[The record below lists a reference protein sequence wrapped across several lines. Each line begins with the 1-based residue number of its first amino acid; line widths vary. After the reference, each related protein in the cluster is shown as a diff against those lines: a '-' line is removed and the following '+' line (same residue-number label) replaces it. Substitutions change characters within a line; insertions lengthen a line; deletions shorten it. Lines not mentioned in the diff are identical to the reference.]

1 MATAATTI
9 DASTASRLLSSTS
22 GLPGGKAAM
31 PLVAKQVELI
41 KKEREALDALASGT
55 ASEEERLNALL
66 VKRHAIQQNMANAEK
81 HSNKE
86 LTEHYKAT
94 IAALRQQIEFVTKT
108 YKMERDRLG
117 TVKRHET
124 ELGKVNVLLKAGRTV
139 DASRLARLGDQE
151 KVLQQQSRAVL
162 ARTLAEKKGLKTG
175 EDLAGVHK
183 EITAEL
189 EKQGKGESGFASKF
203 NEKLQSVKENA
214 GKLGFELEGLT
225 KTQSLMMHGFGKVAE
240 FASFGVAMGFA
251 KKALAGFADAADSV
265 TEAQYHSGVSF
276 DKLDHSISHYAKNA
290 VGIAELNTNLGLTL
304 TNMGL
309 DADEAKDIVPKMLS
323 KNGVALQEF
332 MRGNTGALQK
342 MGAQAGAYAKQ
353 SGQSVE
359 ESLDFQNQLMSGQGK
374 SADQAADAMNGIVGS
389 FQGVNNYLKDH
400 GFKGA
405 LLNVTALS
413 KVTQEAAAN
422 AKNASFNTET
432 YSKTMSKAAAA
443 ARMFG
448 MSEKSANEYG
458 QAKASAANSEDKYAQ
473 LQRGTRLNTYL
484 GSKYGGLA
492 GKGDTKGLVTK
503 LMSDEKLS
511 AEDAENVASMLI
523 SKSQGKGGPMYESR
537 LAEAMEGTEANDKAF
552 KENVKVIFK
561 RGKYDPKDPTA
572 INRLQTDP
580 LFLNLFGKQVLDP
593 ESRKLAMG
601 AWHEYQS
608 DNGIAG
614 TTVTPPAPGKT
625 AQQEQEE
632 QQQKAKKAADAAN
645 TAKNN
650 LFSWH
655 NIKNKAEVIAQN
667 PFALAAAGSA
677 AAIAAPTIKGLV
689 SKRVTG
695 VFGKLF
701 PGKAANVATPL
712 AEDAAEAVTGIGGK
726 AVAEDAAKAAAKATA
741 KSAEKSVTSTGIKSL
756 SKSPALRKI
765 GVSLFKGL
773 MRNKYAALAGTLGL
787 GAAGLGYHLLGKEDS
802 DNANQAA
809 ATAPTAATTPTP
821 TAPAPA
827 QANGLD
833 ANQATA
839 PTPAPYTPPST
850 ATSLMDTGINT
861 GVNGIINTSEWGIK
875 KLFGKGAKSAA
886 EAGAGTV
893 AKKGI
898 GKVLGAG
905 IKVGAREIPLLGGL
919 ISGAMTAYNTKGP
932 LGRKIMAGI
941 GDTAGTL
948 GGQAITGGLGGALA
962 GTALGSAGSF
972 GMTKLYDS
980 VFGGAPS
987 TAVPAVARAAQ
998 STPGF
1003 SVADAMS
1010 AVTGAP
1016 PVAGVGSP
1024 RIAGIGSFSTMR
1036 PDGTVILT
1044 VPVTGFP
1051 QAVQQATNFNQSMTT
1066 QYSGKRT

>member
-66 VKRHAIQQNMANAEK
+66 VKRHALQQSMAAARRHNNKEL
-81 HSNKE
+81 KE
-86 LTEHYKAT
+86 LTEHYKAESV
-94 IAALRQQIEFVTKT
+94 ALRQQIDFVKKT
-108 YKMERDRLG
+108 NKMEHDRLDIA
-117 TVKRHET
+117 KRHET
-124 ELGKVNVLLKAGRTV
+124 ELGRVIKAGRTV

-151 KVLQQQSRAVL
+151 KVLQQQGRAVL

-175 EDLAGVHK
+175 EDLATVHK

-189 EKQGKGESGFASKF
+189 EKQGSGESGFASKF

-225 KTQSLMMHGFGKVAE
+225 KTQSLMVHGFGKVAE
-240 FASFGVAMGFA
+240 FASFSVAMGFA
-251 KKALAGFADAADSV
+251 KKALTGFAEAADSV

-276 DKLDHSISHYAKNA
+276 DKLDHSISHYAKTA
-290 VGIAELNTNLGLTL
+290 VGVAELNTNLGLTL
-304 TNMGL
+304 TSMGL

-332 MRGNTGALQK
+332 MRGNTDAVQK

-359 ESLDFQNQLMSGQGK
+359 ESLDFQNQLMADQGK
-374 SADQAADAMNGIVGS
+374 SADQAADSMNGIVGS
-389 FQGVNNYLKDH
+389 FRGVNDYLQTH

-413 KVTQEAAAN
+413 KVTQEAAAQ

-432 YSKTMSKAAAA
+432 YSKALSKAAGA

-458 QAKASAANSEDKYAQ
+458 QARAGAANSEDKYAQ
-473 LQRGTRLNTYL
+473 MQRGTRLNTYL
-484 GSKYGGLA
+484 NGKYGGLA
-492 GKGDTKGLVTK
+492 AKGDVKALSATLVA
-503 LMSDEKLS
+503 EQKLS
-511 AEDAENVASMLI
+511 AEDAENVASMMI
-523 SKSQGKGGPMYESR
+523 SKARGKGGPMYESR

-552 KENVKVIFK
+552 QENVKAIFK
-561 RGKYDPKDPTA
+561 RGNYDPRDPTA

-608 DNGIAG
+608 ENGIAG
-614 TTVTPPAPGKT
+614 TTVTPPPSGKT
-625 AQQEQEE
+625 AEQAMAEE
-632 QQQKAKKAADAAN
+632 QLKAKQAANTAN
-645 TAKNN
+645 TAKNS
-650 LFSWH
+650 LFSWQ
-655 NIKNKAEVIAQN
+655 NLKNKVEVIARN
-667 PFALAAAGSA
+667 PFADIAAGSA
-677 AAIAAPTIKGLV
+677 AAIAAPAIKGFV

-695 VFGKLF
+695 VLGKLL
-701 PGKAANVATPL
+701 PGRAASEAVEGAG
-712 AEDAAEAVTGIGGK
+712 AEAVEGIGGK
-726 AVAEDAAKAAAKATA
+726 LAAEDAAKAAAKATA
-741 KSAEKSVTSTGIKSL
+741 KSAEKSVTSTGIKAL

-773 MRNKYAALAGTLGL
+773 MRNKKVALAGTLGL
-787 GAAGLGYHLLGKEDS
+787 GAAGLGYHLLGNEDAAS
-802 DNANQAA
+802 ASQAA
-809 ATAPTAATTPTP
+809 AATPTTTPTVP
-821 TAPAPA
+821 TLP
-827 QANGLD
+827 QVNGLN

-839 PTPAPYTPPST
+839 PTPYTPPATS
-850 ATSLMDTGINT
+850 TSLMDIGINT
-861 GVNGIINTSEWGIK
+861 GINGIINTGEWGIK
-875 KLFGKGAKSAA
+875 KLFGKGATSAA

-898 GKVLGAG
+898 SKVLGVG
-905 IKVGAREIPLLGGL
+905 VKVGAREIPLLGGL
-919 ISGAMTAYNTKGP
+919 ISGLMTGVTTKGP
-932 LGRKIMAGI
+932 LGRKIMAGV
-941 GDTAGTL
+941 GDAAGTL
-948 GGQAITGGLGGALA
+948 GGQALTGGLGGALA
-962 GTALGSAGSF
+962 GTALGGAGAF

-987 TAVPAVARAAQ
+987 TAVPAVAKAAQ
-998 STPGF
+998 ATPGF
-1003 SVADAMS
+1003 NITDAMS

-1016 PVAGVGSP
+1016 PVSTGPGP

-1036 PDGTVILT
+1036 PDGTVVLT

-1051 QAVQQATNFNQSMTT
+1051 QAVQQATNFNQAMTT